1 MLLQAH
7 QQIKD
12 TSNQNKYNWIEC
24 SKIICSS
31 IKLYIKSNVDDK
43 FDNKISELSYINLI
57 LISNFKLD
65 NMVTNRIILC

>member
-31 IKLYIKSNVDDK
+31 IKLYIRSNVDDK
-43 FDNKISELSYINLI
+43 FDHKISELS
-57 LISNFKLD
+57 
-65 NMVTNRIILC
+65 